1 MHMTTTAETIVSDAN
16 TGGTL
21 LAFQVGC
28 RYPRFAGVP
37 RESLAALFD
46 THDFPAV
53 ATRLRSVTLR
63 TALAH
68 VCGRPAAGV
77 AASKGLHVVAVKR
90 TAVDHLQAWVICR
103 ASESGAEDVEHRA
116 GARVFSHP
124 TGIESAGPIDG
135 APEDPD
141 CRALADDLRDRALLL
156 ASTCDVATVSKA
168 CTAALES
175 VTAYPF
181 LSRGAYILR
190 ANDSGARRLVALYRA
205 LRATF
210 YDETRRAGLQ
220 AGVAEITG
228 HGGNA
233 LAVSDAVIN
242 DAEAQV
248 AALADLLERDR
259 RGGGKVRQTTL
270 AKHRAQAQGI
280 LDGIRPLRELLGTSA
295 DRIERLTRAVVEGYS
310 TATTATDLALPTWA
324 LDEVADLRDTGDV
337 PAPVSSPAAAPA
349 ADEPTPAADE
359 PSDDDDPFSMT

>member
-1 MHMTTTAETIVSDAN
+1 MNAETIVADAN

-21 LAFQVGC
+21 LAYQVGC

-46 THDFPAV
+46 AHDFPAV
-53 ATRLRSVTLR
+53 ASRLRATTER

-68 VCGRPAAGV
+68 VCARPAAGA

-90 TAVDHLQAWVICR
+90 TAGDHLQAWVICR
-103 ASESGAEDVEHRA
+103 ASESGTEDVEHRA

-124 TGIESAGPIDG
+124 SGIESAGPING

-141 CRALADDLRDRALLL
+141 CRALADDLASRARLL

-190 ANDSGARRLVALYRA
+190 ANDPGARRLVALYRD

-210 YDETRRAGLQ
+210 YDEGRRAGLQ

-228 HGGNA
+228 NSAGNM
-233 LAVSDAVIN
+233 LAVSDSVIN

-248 AALADLLERDR
+248 AALEELLTRDR
-259 RGGGKVRQTTL
+259 RGGSKVRAVTK
-270 AKHRAQAQGI
+270 AKHRAQAQAI
-280 LDGIRPLRELLGTSA
+280 LDGIRPLRELLGASA
-295 DRIERLTRAVVEGYS
+295 DRIARLTHAVVDSYDRAES
-310 TATTATDLALPTWA
+310 PEDLVLPSWA
-324 LDEVADLRDTGDV
+324 VDEIADMRDTGDA
-337 PAPVSSPAAAPA
+337 PAPASSPAAAPA
-349 ADEPTPAADE
+349 ASSPAADE
-359 PSDDDDPFSMT
+359 PSDDEDPFSMT